1 MEIIHT
7 DDFERAF
14 RKLPS
19 EIKEFNATQEG
30 RFIRNWLDPR
40 LHIKKL
46 HGEHGVFS
54 YRITRRYRGFFYFQH
69 PDRAIFFDLD
79 HRKDAYR

>member
-1 MEIIHT
+1 MEIIRT
-7 DDFERAF
+7 ADFERAL

-19 EIKEFNATQEG
+19 EIRDLNQTQEE
-30 RFIRNWLDPR
+30 RFLRNWLDPR
-40 LHIKKL
+40 LHVKKVR
-46 HGEHGVFS
+46 GDDGVFS

-69 PDRAIFFDLD
+69 PQRSIFFDID

>member
-7 DDFERAF
+7 DDFERALL
-14 RKLPS
+14 RLPIEIQKL
-19 EIKEFNATQEG
+19 NTTQED
-30 RFIRNWLDPR
+30 RFIRNWLDSR
-40 LHIKKL
+40 IHLKKIRA
-46 HGEHGVFS
+46 ENGVFS

-69 PDRAIFFDLD
+69 PDRAIFFDID